1 VSAPPRGRPR
11 SGEAERA
18 ILDATVALYAER
30 GMAGLSVEAVAAR
43 AGVAKTTI
51 YRRWPSKE
59 ELVLAAVTAARG
71 PAADPPGE
79 SVRADL
85 LFLLGR
91 VRVADPSWPA
101 LMNRLTAESGDL
113 AAEAWRRA
121 IGPRR
126 AVLTGVLRRGVDEGL
141 IRPDADLDLVAD
153 MLVAPTVGKAR
164 PGRPPLSAAQLAFL
178 VDTVLRGLTP

>member
-1 VSAPPRGRPR
+1 MSTPPRGRPR
-11 SGEAERA
+11 SSEAERA

-71 PAADPPGE
+71 PAPEPPGA
-79 SVRADL
+79 SVRDDL

-91 VRVADPSWPA
+91 VGARTGSPPS
-101 LMNRLTAESGDL
+101 
-113 AAEAWRRA
+113 
-121 IGPRR
+121 
-126 AVLTGVLRRGVDEGL
+126 
-141 IRPDADLDLVAD
+141 
-153 MLVAPTVGKAR
+153 PTSSRSSPPR
-164 PGRPPLSAAQLAFL
+164 PGGARSAPAAPCSPASC
-178 VDTVLRGLTP
+178 VAASPRA